1 MSFDKNTNPLKLR
14 HVVGDMEADYIYT
27 PGVAGD
33 KFFKALRDEGKF
45 LATHCESC
53 NHTYLPPRMYC
64 ERCFSELDKWVE
76 AESSGVV
83 DTFTLVNED
92 RDGEKLTEPVIVAFI
107 RIDKTNGGLIHRL
120 GGIDAKS
127 AKIGMKVE
135 AVLKDKAK
143 RTGGLI
149 DIEHFKPA

>member
-1 MSFDKNTNPLKLR
+1 
-14 HVVGDMEADYIYT
+14 MEADYIYT

-33 KFFKALRDEGKF
+33 KFFKALRDEGKL

-64 ERCFSELDKWVE
+64 ERCFSKLDKWVE

-83 DTFTLVNED
+83 DTFTLVSED
-92 RDGEKLTEPVIVAFI
+92 RNDERLSEPVLVAFI

-120 GGIDAKS
+120 GGIDPESVKV
-127 AKIGMKVE
+127 GMKVN

-143 RTGGLI
+143 RTGGLSDI
-149 DIEHFKPA
+149 DHFAPA

>member
-1 MSFDKNTNPLKLR
+1 MKL
-14 HVVGDMEADYIYT
+14 HHLVGDMEADYIYT

-33 KFFKALRDEGKF
+33 KFFKALRDEGKL

-64 ERCFSELDKWVE
+64 ERCFSKLDKWVE

-83 DTFTLVNED
+83 DTFTLVSED
-92 RDGEKLTEPVIVAFI
+92 RNDERLSEPVLVAFI

-120 GGIDAKS
+120 GGIDPESVKV
-127 AKIGMKVE
+127 GMKVN

-143 RTGGLI
+143 RTGGLSDI
-149 DIEHFKPA
+149 DHFAPA

>member
-1 MSFDKNTNPLKLR
+1 
-14 HVVGDMEADYIYT
+14 MEADYIYT

-33 KFFKALRDEGKF
+33 KFFKALRDEGKL
-45 LATHCESC
+45 LATYCESC

-64 ERCFSELDKWVE
+64 ERCFSKLDKWVE

-83 DTFTLVNED
+83 DTFTLVSED
-92 RDGEKLTEPVIVAFI
+92 RNDERLSEPVLVAFI

-120 GGIDAKS
+120 GGIDPESVKV
-127 AKIGMKVE
+127 GMKVN

-143 RTGGLI
+143 RTGGLSDI
-149 DIEHFKPA
+149 DHFAPA